1 MSRIQKIL
9 IQALIAILIIAASV
23 VGFKKLKA
31 GKKEIE
37 KQPPEISL
45 PIVRTITVET
55 TPMQMTITGQGSA
68 KPVQETQLVA
78 QVSGKVIEV
87 SPHLVNGGF
96 IKKGNF
102 LISIEP
108 ADYEIAVTLA
118 EARVMEGESIY
129 KQALEESA
137 AAAEEWRRH
146 NPDEE
151 PPPLVLKEPQ
161 LAAVRAKLEAERANL
176 KEARLNLARTHLT
189 APFNARVA
197 SENVDIGQY
206 VTPGQSL
213 ALLHATDAAEIVI
226 PLEDEDLFWFDVPGF
241 TTDRAAGAMADVK
254 ATVAGKTVTWPG
266 RVVRSEGR
274 IDETSRMHKIVINV
288 EAPYGSFPPLVAG
301 QFAEVSISGKTVDR
315 ATVIPRSAL
324 HDNHIVWVVD
334 PESSRLQFRNVD
346 IVRTS
351 QNGVVIKDSLKSGE
365 QVVTSPLKTVSDG
378 MKVRF
383 VKNNGGN
390 A

>member
-1 MSRIQKIL
+1 MSRTQKIL
-9 IQALIAILIIAASV
+9 FQALVAILVIVAGV

-37 KQPPEISL
+37 KQKPEISL
-45 PIVRTITVET
+45 PIVRTITVKT
-55 TPMQMTITGQGSA
+55 APMQMLITGQGSA
-68 KPVQETQLVA
+68 KPVQETQLVT
-78 QVSGKVIEV
+78 QVSGKVIEI
-87 SPHLVNGGF
+87 SSDLVNGGF
-96 IKKGNF
+96 IKKGDF
-102 LISIEP
+102 LLSIEP

-118 EARVMEGESIY
+118 DARVKEADSIY
-129 KQALEESA
+129 KQAKEESA
-137 AAAEEWRRH
+137 AAAEEWNRH

-176 KEARLNLARTHLT
+176 KEARLNLARTRLT

-197 SENVDIGQY
+197 SENVDIGQF
-206 VTPGQSL
+206 VTPGQAL

-241 TTDRAAGAMADVK
+241 TTDAATGAMADVK
-254 ATVAGKTVTWPG
+254 ATIAGKTVTWPG

-274 IDETSRMHKIVINV
+274 IDETSRMHNIVIEV
-288 EAPYGSFPPLVAG
+288 QAPYGSFPPLVAG
-301 QFAEVSISGKTVDR
+301 QFAEVTISGKTVDR

-346 IVRTS
+346 IARTS
-351 QNGVVIKDSLKSGE
+351 HKGVVIKDSLKDGE
-365 QVVTSPLKTVSDG
+365 HIVTSPLKTVSDG
-378 MKVRF
+378 MKVRL
-383 VKNNGGN
+383 VKNNGEN